1 MKLHF
6 CASKGKF
13 GKSIL
18 QITVSVNLKRM
29 DEVLQFFIAIFN
41 KNDELLLPP
50 TLVAGIIKFPN
61 KLPENMTIKGGQQT
75 WNENGY
81 S

>member
-13 GKSIL
+13 DKSIL
-18 QITVSVNLKRM
+18 QITASVNLKRM
-29 DEVLQFFIAIFN
+29 DEVLHCLIAIFK

-50 TLVAGIIKFPN
+50 SLVAGIIKFLN
-61 KLPENMTIKGGQQT
+61 KFPENMTI
-75 WNENGY
+75 NEGMKKVTVEVVM
-81 S
+81 